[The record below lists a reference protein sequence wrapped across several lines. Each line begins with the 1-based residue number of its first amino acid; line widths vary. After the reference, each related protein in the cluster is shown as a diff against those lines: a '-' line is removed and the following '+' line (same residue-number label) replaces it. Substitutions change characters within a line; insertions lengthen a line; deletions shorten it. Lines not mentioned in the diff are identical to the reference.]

1 MIPAAAQSKRTDREP
16 NRTGV
21 TGYIGGSAFA
31 YIYRA
36 HSDWEYTLLVRNEER
51 AKPVKEQ
58 YQNVNF
64 VYGGLDDA
72 QVVEK
77 AAADADIVV
86 HTADS
91 SDHEA
96 GAKAIAKGLK
106 EGHSAD
112 KPGYWI
118 HTSGTSILTWYDVEN
133 KRYGREPLAE
143 QKYHD
148 IDDIDRI
155 LSLPD
160 QADHRVVDKIVQAS
174 NSDAVKIAI
183 VAPPTIYGTG
193 SGPGNTRSIQ
203 VPNMVKGTLE
213 KGFAPIVGIG
223 KTEWDNVH
231 IDDLSDLFVNLVDA
245 TQDSSK
251 RENTEIFGLHAYY
264 FTENGSHAWA
274 DIAHWVADEA
284 SRQGYL
290 PEGLTKSV
298 SEREVELMN
307 GISTPSYGLN
317 SKGVA
322 ERARKYLGWQP
333 KGHSLKDEIS
343 ELKLD
348 NSIVM
353 EYYPFRPQY
362 GTGGYPYFGSCRGR
376 NKAERA
382 GESTASMNRPSIE
395 AKKIWKRVGAKMRF
409 AQRHENRWLTG
420 PPHIGTTYSCVATYE
435 GSNVE
440 IIANEQGSFT
450 TPSFVSF
457 TDKERLIGEA
467 AKNNAAMNPIN
478 TVFDAKR
485 LIGRRF
491 DDPTVKKDIE
501 SWPFKVVDD
510 NGQPKIQVEYLGE
523 TKTFSAQE
531 ISAMVLLKMKEIAE
545 VKLGK
550 KVEKAVITVPAYFND
565 NQRQATKDAGAI
577 SGLNVLRIINEPTA
591 AAIAYGLG
599 SNKSEKERNVL
610 IYDLG
615 GGTFDVSLLNIQGG
629 VFTVKATAGD
639 THLGGQ
645 DFDTNLLD
653 HCKKEF
659 TRKSKKDLSGDAR
672 ALRRLRTACERAK
685 RTLSS
690 GAQATIEIDS
700 LFDGEDFT
708 MTITRAR
715 FEDLN
720 AKAFSGTL
728 EPVAQVLKDAAIEK
742 SAVDE
747 IVLVGG
753 STRIPKIQK
762 LLSEFF
768 NGKKLEKSIN
778 PDEAVAWGAAVQAGI
793 LSGKATSAETSDL
806 LLLDVI
812 PLSLGVAMEGNIFAP
827 VVPRGTTVPTLK
839 KRSFTTVAD
848 NQQTVQFPVFQGER
862 VNCEDNTSLGEFT
875 LAPIPPMRAGEAV
888 LEVVFEVDVNGLL
901 KVTATEKT
909 SGRSANI
916 SISNSVGKLSTG
928 EIEKMISDAEAFK
941 SNDEAFSKRFEA
953 KQSLESYIG
962 RVEEIVSDPTLSL
975 KLKRGQKD
983 KIESTISDAMAALE
997 LNESSADDL
1006 KKQELAL
1013 KRLVTKAMSSR

>member
-1 MIPAAAQSKRTDREP
+1 MADEVYDGA
-16 NRTGV
+16 
-21 TGYIGGSAFA
+21 IGIDLGMS
-31 YIYRA
+31 I
-36 HSDWEYTLLVRNEER
+36 
-51 AKPVKEQ
+51 
-58 YQNVNF
+58 NF
-64 VYGGLDDA
+64 
-72 QVVEK
+72 
-77 AAADADIVV
+77 
-86 HTADS
+86 S
-91 SDHEA
+91 SDAA
-96 GAKAIAKGLK
+96 G
-106 EGHSAD
+106 
-112 KPGYWI
+112 
-118 HTSGTSILTWYDVEN
+118 V
-133 KRYGREPLAE
+133 
-143 QKYHD
+143 
-148 IDDIDRI
+148 
-155 LSLPD
+155 
-160 QADHRVVDKIVQAS
+160 VVDMF
-174 NSDAVKIAI
+174 
-183 VAPPTIYGTG
+183 Y
-193 SGPGNTRSIQ
+193 
-203 VPNMVKGTLE
+203 
-213 KGFAPIVGIG
+213 
-223 KTEWDNVH
+223 
-231 IDDLSDLFVNLVDA
+231 
-245 TQDSSK
+245 
-251 RENTEIFGLHAYY
+251 
-264 FTENGSHAWA
+264 
-274 DIAHWVADEA
+274 
-284 SRQGYL
+284 
-290 PEGLTKSV
+290 
-298 SEREVELMN
+298 
-307 GISTPSYGLN
+307 
-317 SKGVA
+317 
-322 ERARKYLGWQP
+322 
-333 KGHSLKDEIS
+333 
-343 ELKLD
+343 
-348 NSIVM
+348 
-353 EYYPFRPQY
+353 
-362 GTGGYPYFGSCRGR
+362 SC
-376 NKAERA
+376 
-382 GESTASMNRPSIE
+382 
-395 AKKIWKRVGAKMRF
+395 
-409 AQRHENRWLTG
+409 
-420 PPHIGTTYSCVATYE
+420 TTYSCVATYE
-435 GSNVE
+435 GTNVE

-467 AKNNAAMNPIN
+467 AKNNAAMNPRN

-501 SWPFKVVDD
+501 SWPFKIVDD
-510 NGQPKIQVEYLGE
+510 NGSPKIEVEYLGE
-523 TKTFSAQE
+523 NKQFSAQE
-531 ISAMVLLKMKEIAE
+531 ISSMVLTKMKEIAE
-545 VKLGK
+545 TKLGK

-565 NQRQATKDAGAI
+565 NQRQATKDAGSIA
-577 SGLNVLRIINEPTA
+577 GLNVLRIINEPTA

-599 SNKSEKERNVL
+599 AGKSEKERNVL

-659 TRKSKKDLSGDAR
+659 GRKTKKDLSGDAR

-708 MTITRAR
+708 MSITRAR

-720 AKAFSGTL
+720 AKAFSGTI
-728 EPVAQVLKDAAIEK
+728 EPVAQVLKDAQIEK
-742 SAVDE
+742 KAVDE

-768 NGKKLEKSIN
+768 DGKKLEKSIN
-778 PDEAVAWGAAVQAGI
+778 PDEAVAYGAAVQAGI

-806 LLLDVI
+806 LLLDVV

-827 VVPRGTTVPTLK
+827 VVPRGTTCPTLK
-839 KRSFTTVAD
+839 KRYVSFPSSQVSTFTTVAD

-888 LEVVFEVDVNGLL
+888 LECVFEVDVNGIL

-916 SISNSVGKLSTG
+916 TISNSVGKLTTD
-928 EIEKMISDAEAFK
+928 EIEKMVNDAEQFK
-941 SNDEAFSKRFEA
+941 SNDDAFQKKFEA
-953 KQSLESYIG
+953 KQQLESYIG

-975 KLKRGQKD
+975 KLKRGQKE

-997 LNESSADDL
+997 LNESSAEDL